1 MWASDSN
8 VTHKAVASQLEPI
21 TIAEA
26 PNACGGCVKNSSCSS
41 VTPRSESLS
50 VFMPFIKVAKTAVLL
65 VEEVIVVVVVSV
77 LLDYF
82 VLYIIFHFN
91 LSNFFLTPLY

>member
-1 MWASDSN
+1 
-8 VTHKAVASQLEPI
+8 
-21 TIAEA
+21 
-26 PNACGGCVKNSSCSS
+26 
-41 VTPRSESLS
+41 
-50 VFMPFIKVAKTAVLL
+50 VLL

>member
-1 MWASDSN
+1 
-8 VTHKAVASQLEPI
+8 
-21 TIAEA
+21 
-26 PNACGGCVKNSSCSS
+26 
-41 VTPRSESLS
+41 
-50 VFMPFIKVAKTAVLL
+50 MPFIKVAKTAVLL

>member
-1 MWASDSN
+1 
-8 VTHKAVASQLEPI
+8 
-21 TIAEA
+21 
-26 PNACGGCVKNSSCSS
+26 
-41 VTPRSESLS
+41 
-50 VFMPFIKVAKTAVLL
+50 MPFIKVAKTAVLL
-65 VEEVIVVVVVSV
+65 VEEVIVVVVVVSV